1 MVCRVLTIAISSIGC
16 KKLSAYAIDMYVSI
30 YIDIYIYIYMIQM
43 HSMVI
48 VSNLVNHDHIS
59 AEIESSCLDLVGL
72 GPDTLSR
79 SMHTSTFSVL
89 RSTSAPPGAC

>member
-30 YIDIYIYIYMIQM
+30 YIDIYMIQM

-48 VSNLVNHDHIS
+48 VSNLVNHEHIS
-59 AEIESSCLDLVGL
+59 AENESSCLDLVGL

-79 SMHTSTFSVL
+79 SIHTSTFSGL